1 MSRFNQWLPYN
12 VLPCEWGECKAL
24 QVRTKLQLRKQ
35 SAGELGG
42 VPAVTPSGGAAVG
55 SVNGTGDRASPL
67 ATGRVRRVVAGEAM
81 FLIWKWLK
89 NTILSAD
96 WCEANQTF

>member
-12 VLPCEWGECKAL
+12 VLPCQWGECKAL

-42 VPAVTPSGGAAVG
+42 VPAVTPSGGGGGRFRKRDWRQGESA
-55 SVNGTGDRASPL
+55 GDRASPQGSSTRSDVSHL
-67 ATGRVRRVVAGEAM
+67 EMVE
-81 FLIWKWLK
+81 